1 MDPAQRQQ
9 VLLVLEAE
17 QFLHVLH
24 VAEIWTGRLFRDH
37 DVSQHKLI
45 LLLRARDI
53 HTDRRERELVTHTPV
68 CL

>member
-24 VAEIWTGRLFRDH
+24 VAEIRTGRLFGDH
-37 DVSQHKLI
+37 DVSQNELI
-45 LLLRARDI
+45 VSLRARDNR
-53 HTDRRERELVTHTPV
+53 TDRKER
-68 CL
+68 